1 MHAVKH
7 SQCLRSTLSH
17 AFCQLIAAMDDIS
30 VHVSQRATLYLG
42 TIHDRAIQSLI
53 YCLECQFS
61 SLAEDRPAILKAR
74 DGTECFS
81 WILNKKNKDQEIS
94 VPDPDPGSGA
104 FLTPESGIQDG

>member
-1 MHAVKH
+1 MLLFSFRFLDMHAVKH

-61 SLAEDRPAILKAR
+61 SLPEDRPAILKAR
-74 DGTECFS
+74 DGT
-81 WILNKKNKDQEIS
+81 
-94 VPDPDPGSGA
+94 
-104 FLTPESGIQDG
+104 